1 MKLTINNIGKLKNAE
16 VVIDGITVITGEND
30 TGKSTVGKVL
40 WSVFN
45 SFYKVY
51 EQIEKERIDFVNEQI
66 YSYVRNLDKSD
77 NVKKKTLDMAIDII
91 QNYSIYYRNEEN
103 IKNYITEKFKE
114 NNYFVDAKVIEEL
127 TGDLY
132 VVLGIKSI
140 EIISSIIK
148 QKLSTE
154 FHDEI
159 KNKNTE
165 SQEETSVELC
175 IRNKILNFNIEE
187 GINVAGEFVENLK
200 GDIDDFDLAT
210 EAVFIDNPFI
220 IDDIENIFE
229 QKKKNYRQH
238 LVSKLYYNR
247 NENTVKKMYVN
258 EKLEKIYKKLN
269 SIASGKITIKNLDV
283 YYKDSKM
290 EINAKNLSTGLKTFA
305 IIKMLLQNGTLEEN
319 GTIILDEPEIH
330 LHPEWQLK
338 FAELIVLL
346 QKEFGMHILLTTH
359 SPYFLNAIEV
369 FSERHK
375 IDDKCKYYV
384 AENEGN
390 SSIIKDVTGNTRE
403 IYRKLARPIQD
414 LENIRY
420 SSDLDEQKN

>member
-1 MKLTINNIGKLKNAE
+1 MKLSIRNVGKLKEADVEIN
-16 VVIDGITVITGEND
+16 GITVITGEND

-45 SFYKVY
+45 GFYEIDEKVY
-51 EQIEKERIDFVNEQI
+51 KEKVSELEKIIDEIIKENVYKNLSTDYNSFFEIFNSMGKKIAIEFLKEN
-66 YSYVRNLDKSD
+66 K
-77 NVKKKTLDMAIDII
+77 
-91 QNYSIYYRNEEN
+91 NYSE
-103 IKNYITEKFKE
+103 
-114 NNYFVDAKVIEEL
+114 
-127 TGDLY
+127 
-132 VVLGIKSI
+132 
-140 EIISSIIK
+140 
-148 QKLSTE
+148 
-154 FHDEI
+154 DEI
-159 KNKNTE
+159 KIIINNYKKDLKIENISNFVQEINETLKISDKEIIKVIVSRVMNKEFHNQINAIFSKE
-165 SQEETSVELC
+165 KMNIGEISLKIKDKEIDLKIENNEISDVQNYFLINKETMY
-175 IRNKILNFNIEE
+175 
-187 GINVAGEFVENLK
+187 
-200 GDIDDFDLAT
+200 
-210 EAVFIDNPFI
+210 IDNPFI
-220 IDDIENIFE
+220 LDSYDFEDENH
-229 QKKKNYRQH
+229 QTH
-238 LVSKLYYNR
+238 LATNVFSE
-247 NENTVKKMYVN
+247 NENSVISEIKVK
-258 EKLEKIYKKLN
+258 KKLN
-269 SIASGKITIKNLDV
+269 NIYQKLNSVLSGEILENKNSKFV
-283 YYKDSKM
+283 YRKNGED
-290 EINAKNLSTGLKTFA
+290 IDLKNLSTGLKTFA

-420 SSDLDEQKN
+420 SSDLDE

>member
-1 MKLTINNIGKLKNAE
+1 MKLSIRNVGKLKEADVEIN
-16 VVIDGITVITGEND
+16 GITVITGEND

-45 SFYKVY
+45 GFYEIDEKVY
-51 EQIEKERIDFVNEQI
+51 NEKVSELEKIIDEIIKENVYKNLSTDYNSFFEIFNSTGKKIAIEFLKEN
-66 YSYVRNLDKSD
+66 K
-77 NVKKKTLDMAIDII
+77 
-91 QNYSIYYRNEEN
+91 NYSE
-103 IKNYITEKFKE
+103 
-114 NNYFVDAKVIEEL
+114 
-127 TGDLY
+127 
-132 VVLGIKSI
+132 
-140 EIISSIIK
+140 
-148 QKLSTE
+148 
-154 FHDEI
+154 DEI
-159 KNKNTE
+159 KIIINNYKKDLKIENISKFVQEINETLKISDKEIIKVIVSRVMNKEFHN
-165 SQEETSVELC
+165 Q
-175 IRNKILNFNIEE
+175 
-187 GINVAGEFVENLK
+187 IN
-200 GDIDDFDLAT
+200 
-210 EAVFIDNPFI
+210 AVFSKEKMNIGEISLKIKDKEIDLKIENNEISDVQNYFLINKETMYIDNPFI
-220 IDDIENIFE
+220 LDSYDFEDENH
-229 QKKKNYRQH
+229 QTH
-238 LVSKLYYNR
+238 LATNVFSE
-247 NENTVKKMYVN
+247 NENSVISEIKVK
-258 EKLEKIYKKLN
+258 KKLN
-269 SIASGKITIKNLDV
+269 NIYQKLNSVLSGEILENKN
-283 YYKDSKM
+283 SKFIYRKNG
-290 EINAKNLSTGLKTFA
+290 EDIDLKNLSTGLKTFA

-420 SSDLDEQKN
+420 SSDLDE

>member
-45 SFYKVY
+45 GFYEIDEKVY
-51 EQIEKERIDFVNEQI
+51 KEKVSELEKIIDEIIKENVYKNFSTDYNSFFEIFNSTGKKIAIEFLKENKNYSEDEIKIIINNYKKDLKIENISNFVQEINETLKISDKEIIKVIVSRIMNKEFNNQINAIFSKEKMNIGEITLKTKDKEIDLKIENNEI
-66 YSYVRNLDKSD
+66 SD
-77 NVKKKTLDMAIDII
+77 I
-91 QNYSIYYRNEEN
+91 QNYFLIN
-103 IKNYITEKFKE
+103 KE
-114 NNYFVDAKVIEEL
+114 TMY
-127 TGDLY
+127 
-132 VVLGIKSI
+132 
-140 EIISSIIK
+140 
-148 QKLSTE
+148 
-154 FHDEI
+154 
-159 KNKNTE
+159 
-165 SQEETSVELC
+165 
-175 IRNKILNFNIEE
+175 
-187 GINVAGEFVENLK
+187 
-200 GDIDDFDLAT
+200 
-210 EAVFIDNPFI
+210 IDNPFI
-220 IDDIENIFE
+220 LDSYDFE
-229 QKKKNYRQH
+229 DKNHQTH
-238 LVSKLYYNR
+238 LATNVFSE
-247 NENTVKKMYVN
+247 NENSVISEIKVK
-258 EKLEKIYKKLN
+258 KKLN
-269 SIASGKITIKNLDV
+269 NIYQKLNSVLSGEILENKNSKFV
-283 YYKDSKM
+283 YRKNGED
-290 EINAKNLSTGLKTFA
+290 IDLKNLSTGLKTFA

-420 SSDLDEQKN
+420 SSDLDE

>member
-1 MKLTINNIGKLKNAE
+1 MKLSIKNVGKLKEADVEIN
-16 VVIDGITVITGEND
+16 GITVITGEND

-45 SFYKVY
+45 GFYEIDEKVY
-51 EQIEKERIDFVNEQI
+51 KEKVSELTKIVDKLMKENGYNKITDNFKDFFGIFDRTEEKISIELLKN
-66 YSYVRNLDKSD
+66 NK
-77 NVKKKTLDMAIDII
+77 
-91 QNYSIYYRNEEN
+91 NYSE
-103 IKNYITEKFKE
+103 
-114 NNYFVDAKVIEEL
+114 
-127 TGDLY
+127 
-132 VVLGIKSI
+132 
-140 EIISSIIK
+140 
-148 QKLSTE
+148 
-154 FHDEI
+154 DEI
-159 KNKNTE
+159 KIIVNNYIKDLKIENISKFVQEINETLKISGKEIIKVIVSRVMNKEFHN
-165 SQEETSVELC
+165 Q
-175 IRNKILNFNIEE
+175 
-187 GINVAGEFVENLK
+187 IN
-200 GDIDDFDLAT
+200 
-210 EAVFIDNPFI
+210 AVFSKEKMNIGEISLKIKDKEIDLKIENNEILDVQNYFLINKETMYIDNPFI
-220 IDDIENIFE
+220 LDSYDFEDENH
-229 QKKKNYRQH
+229 QTH
-238 LVSKLYYNR
+238 LATNVFSE
-247 NENTVKKMYVN
+247 NENSVISEIKVK
-258 EKLEKIYKKLN
+258 KKLN
-269 SIASGKITIKNLDV
+269 NIYQKLNSVLSGEILENKNSKFV
-283 YYKDSKM
+283 YRKNGED
-290 EINAKNLSTGLKTFA
+290 IDLKNLSTGLKTFA

-420 SSDLDEQKN
+420 SSDLDE

>member
-51 EQIEKERIDFVNEQI
+51 EQIKKERIDFVNEQI
-66 YSYVRNLDKSD
+66 YSYVKNLDKSD

-103 IKNYITEKFKE
+103 IKNYMTEKFKE

-140 EIISSIIK
+140 EIISSIIE

-238 LVSKLYYNR
+238 LVLKLYYNR
-247 NENTVKKMYVN
+247 NKNTVKKMYVN

-420 SSDLDEQKN
+420 SSDLDE

>member
-1 MKLTINNIGKLKNAE
+1 MKLSIRNVGKLKEADVEIN
-16 VVIDGITVITGEND
+16 GITVITGEND

-51 EQIEKERIDFVNEQI
+51 EQIKKERIDFVNEQI

-140 EIISSIIK
+140 EIISSIIE

-165 SQEETSVELC
+165 SQEETSVELY

-420 SSDLDEQKN
+420 SSDLDE

>member
-45 SFYKVY
+45 GFYEIDKKVY
-51 EQIEKERIDFVNEQI
+51 KEKVSELEKIVGKLMKENGYDKITDNFKDFFGIFDRTEEKIAIELLKNNKNYSENEIRIIINNYKKDLKIGNISNFVQEINDTLKISDKEIIKVIVSRVMNKEFHNQINAIFSKEKMNIGEINLKIKEKEIELKIENNEI
-66 YSYVRNLDKSD
+66 SD
-77 NVKKKTLDMAIDII
+77 V
-91 QNYSIYYRNEEN
+91 QNYFLIN
-103 IKNYITEKFKE
+103 KE
-114 NNYFVDAKVIEEL
+114 TMY
-127 TGDLY
+127 
-132 VVLGIKSI
+132 
-140 EIISSIIK
+140 
-148 QKLSTE
+148 
-154 FHDEI
+154 
-159 KNKNTE
+159 
-165 SQEETSVELC
+165 
-175 IRNKILNFNIEE
+175 
-187 GINVAGEFVENLK
+187 
-200 GDIDDFDLAT
+200 
-210 EAVFIDNPFI
+210 IDNPFI
-220 IDDIENIFE
+220 LDSYDFDDENH
-229 QKKKNYRQH
+229 QTH
-238 LVSKLYYNR
+238 LATNVFSE
-247 NENTVKKMYVN
+247 NENSVISEIKVK
-258 EKLEKIYKKLN
+258 KKLN
-269 SIASGKITIKNLDV
+269 NIYQKLNSVLSGEILENKNSKFV
-283 YYKDSKM
+283 YRKNGED
-290 EINAKNLSTGLKTFA
+290 IDLKNLSTGLKTFA

-420 SSDLDEQKN
+420 SSDLDE

>member
-1 MKLTINNIGKLKNAE
+1 MKLIINNIGKLKNAE
-16 VVIDGITVITGEND
+16 IVIDGITVITGEND

-45 SFYKVY
+45 GFYEIDEKVY
-51 EQIEKERIDFVNEQI
+51 NEKVSELAKIVDKLMKENGYNKIADNFKDFFGIFDRTESKI
-66 YSYVRNLDKSD
+66 
-77 NVKKKTLDMAIDII
+77 AIDLLKNNK
-91 QNYSIYYRNEEN
+91 NYSE
-103 IKNYITEKFKE
+103 
-114 NNYFVDAKVIEEL
+114 
-127 TGDLY
+127 
-132 VVLGIKSI
+132 
-140 EIISSIIK
+140 
-148 QKLSTE
+148 
-154 FHDEI
+154 DEI
-159 KNKNTE
+159 KIIINNHKKDLKIENISNFVQEINETLKISDKEIIKVIVSRVMNKEFHNQINAIFSKE
-165 SQEETSVELC
+165 KMNIGEISLKIKDKEIDLKIENNEISDVQNYFLINKETMY
-175 IRNKILNFNIEE
+175 
-187 GINVAGEFVENLK
+187 
-200 GDIDDFDLAT
+200 
-210 EAVFIDNPFI
+210 IDNPFI
-220 IDDIENIFE
+220 LDSYDFDDENH
-229 QKKKNYRQH
+229 QTH
-238 LVSKLYYNR
+238 LAANVFSE
-247 NENTVKKMYVN
+247 NENSVISEIKVK
-258 EKLEKIYKKLN
+258 KKLN
-269 SIASGKITIKNLDV
+269 NIYQKLNSVLSGEILENKNSKFV
-283 YYKDSKM
+283 YRKNGED
-290 EINAKNLSTGLKTFA
+290 IDLKNLSTGLKTFA

-420 SSDLDEQKN
+420 NI

>member
-45 SFYKVY
+45 GFYEIDEKVY
-51 EQIEKERIDFVNEQI
+51 KEKVSELEKIVGKLMKENGYDKITDNFKDFFGIFDRTEEKIAIELLKN
-66 YSYVRNLDKSD
+66 NK
-77 NVKKKTLDMAIDII
+77 
-91 QNYSIYYRNEEN
+91 NYSE
-103 IKNYITEKFKE
+103 
-114 NNYFVDAKVIEEL
+114 
-127 TGDLY
+127 
-132 VVLGIKSI
+132 
-140 EIISSIIK
+140 
-148 QKLSTE
+148 
-154 FHDEI
+154 DEI
-159 KNKNTE
+159 KIIINNYKKDLKIENISNFVQEINETLKISDKEIIKVIVSRIMNKEFHNQINAIFSRE
-165 SQEETSVELC
+165 KMNIGEISLKIKDKEIDLKIENNEISDVQNYFLINKETMY
-175 IRNKILNFNIEE
+175 
-187 GINVAGEFVENLK
+187 
-200 GDIDDFDLAT
+200 
-210 EAVFIDNPFI
+210 IDNPFI
-220 IDDIENIFE
+220 LDSYDFE
-229 QKKKNYRQH
+229 DKNHQTH
-238 LVSKLYYNR
+238 LATNVFSE
-247 NENTVKKMYVN
+247 NENSVISEIKVK
-258 EKLEKIYKKLN
+258 KKLN
-269 SIASGKITIKNLDV
+269 NIYQKLNSVLSGEILENKNFKFV
-283 YYKDSKM
+283 YRKNGED
-290 EINAKNLSTGLKTFA
+290 IDLKNLSTGLKTFA

-346 QKEFGMHILLTTH
+346 QREFGMHILLTTH

-420 SSDLDEQKN
+420 SSDLDE

>member
-346 QKEFGMHILLTTH
+346 QKEFGMYILLTTH

-420 SSDLDEQKN
+420 NSDSDE

>member
-1 MKLTINNIGKLKNAE
+1 MKLLIRNVGKLKEADVEIN
-16 VVIDGITVITGEND
+16 GITVITGEND

-66 YSYVRNLDKSD
+66 YSYVKNLDKSD

-140 EIISSIIK
+140 EIISSIIE

-165 SQEETSVELC
+165 SQEETSVKLY

-210 EAVFIDNPFI
+210 EAVFIDNI
-220 IDDIENIFE
+220 
-229 QKKKNYRQH
+229 
-238 LVSKLYYNR
+238 
-247 NENTVKKMYVN
+247 
-258 EKLEKIYKKLN
+258 
-269 SIASGKITIKNLDV
+269 
-283 YYKDSKM
+283 
-290 EINAKNLSTGLKTFA
+290 
-305 IIKMLLQNGTLEEN
+305 
-319 GTIILDEPEIH
+319 
-330 LHPEWQLK
+330 
-338 FAELIVLL
+338 
-346 QKEFGMHILLTTH
+346 
-359 SPYFLNAIEV
+359 
-369 FSERHK
+369 
-375 IDDKCKYYV
+375 
-384 AENEGN
+384 
-390 SSIIKDVTGNTRE
+390 
-403 IYRKLARPIQD
+403 
-414 LENIRY
+414 
-420 SSDLDEQKN
+420 

>member
-1 MKLTINNIGKLKNAE
+1 MKLSIRNVGKLKEADVEIN
-16 VVIDGITVITGEND
+16 GITVITGEND

-45 SFYKVY
+45 GFYEIDEKVY
-51 EQIEKERIDFVNEQI
+51 NEKVSELKKIIDEIIKENVYKNLSTDYNSFFEIFNSTGKKIAIEFLKEN
-66 YSYVRNLDKSD
+66 K
-77 NVKKKTLDMAIDII
+77 
-91 QNYSIYYRNEEN
+91 NYSE
-103 IKNYITEKFKE
+103 
-114 NNYFVDAKVIEEL
+114 
-127 TGDLY
+127 
-132 VVLGIKSI
+132 
-140 EIISSIIK
+140 
-148 QKLSTE
+148 
-154 FHDEI
+154 DEI
-159 KNKNTE
+159 KIIINNYKKDLKIENISKFVQEINETLKISDKEIIKVIVSRVMNKEFHNQINAVFSKE
-165 SQEETSVELC
+165 
-175 IRNKILNFNIEE
+175 KMNI
-187 GINVAGEFVENLK
+187 GEINLK
-200 GDIDDFDLAT
+200 IKDKEIDLKIENNEISDVQNYFLINKET
-210 EAVFIDNPFI
+210 MYIDNPFI
-220 IDDIENIFE
+220 LDSYDFEDENH
-229 QKKKNYRQH
+229 QTH
-238 LVSKLYYNR
+238 LATNVFSE
-247 NENTVKKMYVN
+247 NENSVISEIKVK
-258 EKLEKIYKKLN
+258 KKLN
-269 SIASGKITIKNLDV
+269 NIYQKLNSVLSGEILENKNSKFV
-283 YYKDSKM
+283 YRKNGED
-290 EINAKNLSTGLKTFA
+290 IDLKNLSTGLKTFA

-420 SSDLDEQKN
+420 SSDLDE

>member
-1 MKLTINNIGKLKNAE
+1 MKLSIKNVGKLKEADVEIN
-16 VVIDGITVITGEND
+16 GITVITGEND

-45 SFYKVY
+45 GFYEIDEKVY
-51 EQIEKERIDFVNEQI
+51 KEKVSELEKIIDEIIKENVYKNLSTDYNSFFEIFNSTGKKIAIEFLKGN
-66 YSYVRNLDKSD
+66 K
-77 NVKKKTLDMAIDII
+77 
-91 QNYSIYYRNEEN
+91 NYSE
-103 IKNYITEKFKE
+103 
-114 NNYFVDAKVIEEL
+114 
-127 TGDLY
+127 
-132 VVLGIKSI
+132 
-140 EIISSIIK
+140 
-148 QKLSTE
+148 
-154 FHDEI
+154 DEI
-159 KNKNTE
+159 KIIINNYKKDLKIENISKFVQEINETLKISDKEIIKVIVSRVMNKEFHNQINAIFSKE
-165 SQEETSVELC
+165 KMNIGEISLKIKDKEIDLKIENNEISDVQNYFLINKETMY
-175 IRNKILNFNIEE
+175 
-187 GINVAGEFVENLK
+187 
-200 GDIDDFDLAT
+200 
-210 EAVFIDNPFI
+210 IDNPFI
-220 IDDIENIFE
+220 LDSYDFDDENH
-229 QKKKNYRQH
+229 QTH
-238 LVSKLYYNR
+238 LATNVFSE
-247 NENTVKKMYVN
+247 NENSVISEIKVK
-258 EKLEKIYKKLN
+258 KKLN
-269 SIASGKITIKNLDV
+269 NIYQKLNSVLSGEILENKNSKFV
-283 YYKDSKM
+283 YRKNGED
-290 EINAKNLSTGLKTFA
+290 IDLKNLSTGLKTFA

-330 LHPEWQLK
+330 LYPEWQLK

-420 SSDLDEQKN
+420 SSDLDE

>member
-1 MKLTINNIGKLKNAE
+1 MKLSIKNVGKLKEADVEIN
-16 VVIDGITVITGEND
+16 GITVITGEND

-66 YSYVRNLDKSD
+66 YSYVKNLDKSD

-140 EIISSIIK
+140 EIISSIIE

-165 SQEETSVELC
+165 SQEETSVELY

-420 SSDLDEQKN
+420 SSDLDE

>member
-16 VVIDGITVITGEND
+16 VEINGITVIAGENN

-66 YSYVRNLDKSD
+66 YSYIRNLDKSD
-77 NVKKKTLDMAIDII
+77 NVKKKTLDMATDII

-103 IKNYITEKFKE
+103 IKSYITKKFKE
-114 NNYFVDAKVIEEL
+114 NNYFIDNERIEEL
-127 TGDLY
+127 
-132 VVLGIKSI
+132 IASI
-140 EIISSIIK
+140 YTILNIIDTQIISFIIDEKLSVEFNEEII
-148 QKLSTE
+148 
-154 FHDEI
+154 
-159 KNKNTE
+159 NKKIGKGSFANI
-165 SQEETSVELC
+165 ELN

-187 GINVAGEFVENLK
+187 GIDVAGEFVENLK
-200 GDIDDFDLAT
+200 GDIDNFDLLT

-229 QKKKNYRQH
+229 KKKKNYRQH

-269 SIASGKITIKNLDV
+269 SIASGKIIIKKLDV
-283 YYKDSKM
+283 YYKDREI

-330 LHPEWQLK
+330 LHPEWQIK

-359 SPYFLNAIEV
+359 SPYFLKAIQVYSKKYEI
-369 FSERHK
+369 S
-375 IDDKCKYYV
+375 DKCKYYMSELNGEQAILV
-384 AENEGN
+384 DKT
-390 SSIIKDVTGNTRE
+390 SKTDDLF
-403 IYRKLARPIQD
+403 YKLAISF
-414 LENIRY
+414 ENLMNEEELY
-420 SSDLDEQKN
+420 ED

>member
-1 MKLTINNIGKLKNAE
+1 MKLSIRNVGKLKEADVEIN
-16 VVIDGITVITGEND
+16 GITVITGEND

-66 YSYVRNLDKSD
+66 YSYVKNLDKSD

-140 EIISSIIK
+140 EIISSIIE

-165 SQEETSVELC
+165 SQEETSVELY

-384 AENEGN
+384 AENERN

-420 SSDLDEQKN
+420 SSDLDE

>member
-1 MKLTINNIGKLKNAE
+1 MKLSIKNVGKLKEADVEIN
-16 VVIDGITVITGEND
+16 GITVITGEND

-51 EQIEKERIDFVNEQI
+51 EQIEKERIDFVNGQI
-66 YSYVRNLDKSD
+66 YGYIRNLDKSD
-77 NVKKKTLDMAIDII
+77 NVKKKTLDMATDII

-103 IKNYITEKFKE
+103 IKSYITKKFKE
-114 NNYFVDAKVIEEL
+114 NNYFIDNERTEEL
-127 TGDLY
+127 
-132 VVLGIKSI
+132 IASI
-140 EIISSIIK
+140 YTILNIIDTQIISFIIDEKLSVEFNEEII
-148 QKLSTE
+148 
-154 FHDEI
+154 
-159 KNKNTE
+159 NKKIGKGSFANI
-165 SQEETSVELC
+165 ELN

-187 GINVAGEFVENLK
+187 GIDVAGEFVENLK

-210 EAVFIDNPFI
+210 EAIFIDNPFI

-247 NENTVKKMYVN
+247 NENIIKKMYVN

-283 YYKDSKM
+283 YYKDSEI

-346 QKEFGMHILLTTH
+346 QKEFSMHILLTTH
-359 SPYFLNAIEV
+359 SPYFVSAIEV
-369 FSERHK
+369 FSEKYK

-384 AENEGN
+384 AENKGN
-390 SSIIKDVTGNTRE
+390 SGVIKDITGNTN
-403 IYRKLARPIQD
+403 IIFKKMARPFQD
-414 LENIRY
+414 LENIKY
-420 SSDLDEQKN
+420 TYDDE

>member
-66 YSYVRNLDKSD
+66 YSYVKNLDKSD

-140 EIISSIIK
+140 EIISSIIE

-346 QKEFGMHILLTTH
+346 QREFGMHILLTTH

-420 SSDLDEQKN
+420 SSDSDE

>member
-140 EIISSIIK
+140 EIISSIIE

-420 SSDLDEQKN
+420 SSDLDE

>member
-51 EQIEKERIDFVNEQI
+51 EQIKKERIDFVNEQI

-140 EIISSIIK
+140 EIISSIIE

-220 IDDIENIFE
+220 IDDIENILE

-247 NENTVKKMYVN
+247 NKNTVKKMYVN

-305 IIKMLLQNGTLEEN
+305 IIKILLQNGTLEEN

-346 QKEFGMHILLTTH
+346 QREFGMHILLTTH

-384 AENEGN
+384 AENEEN

-420 SSDLDEQKN
+420 SSDLDE

>member
-1 MKLTINNIGKLKNAE
+1 MKLSIRNVGKLKEADVEIN
-16 VVIDGITVITGEND
+16 GITVITGEND

-66 YSYVRNLDKSD
+66 YSYVKNLDKSD

-140 EIISSIIK
+140 EIISSIIE

-165 SQEETSVELC
+165 SQEETSVELY

-375 IDDKCKYYV
+375 IEDKCKYYV

-390 SSIIKDVTGNTRE
+390 SSIIKDLTGNTRE

-420 SSDLDEQKN
+420 SSDLDE

>member
-45 SFYKVY
+45 GFYEIDEKVY
-51 EQIEKERIDFVNEQI
+51 NEKVSELEKIIDEIIKENVYKNLSTDYNSFFEIFNSTREKIAIEFLKGN
-66 YSYVRNLDKSD
+66 K
-77 NVKKKTLDMAIDII
+77 
-91 QNYSIYYRNEEN
+91 NYSE
-103 IKNYITEKFKE
+103 
-114 NNYFVDAKVIEEL
+114 
-127 TGDLY
+127 
-132 VVLGIKSI
+132 
-140 EIISSIIK
+140 
-148 QKLSTE
+148 
-154 FHDEI
+154 DEI
-159 KNKNTE
+159 KIIINNYKKDLKIENISNFVQEINETLKISDKEIIKVIVSRVMNKEFHN
-165 SQEETSVELC
+165 Q
-175 IRNKILNFNIEE
+175 
-187 GINVAGEFVENLK
+187 IN
-200 GDIDDFDLAT
+200 
-210 EAVFIDNPFI
+210 AVFSKEKMNIGEISLKIKDKEIDLKIENNEISDVQNYFLINKETMYIDNPFI
-220 IDDIENIFE
+220 LDSYDFEDENH
-229 QKKKNYRQH
+229 QTH
-238 LVSKLYYNR
+238 LATNVFSE
-247 NENTVKKMYVN
+247 NENSVISEIKVK
-258 EKLEKIYKKLN
+258 KKLN
-269 SIASGKITIKNLDV
+269 NIYQKLNSVLSGEILENKNSKFV
-283 YYKDSKM
+283 YRKNGED
-290 EINAKNLSTGLKTFA
+290 IDLKNLSTGLKTFA

-346 QKEFGMHILLTTH
+346 QREFGMHILLTTH

-420 SSDLDEQKN
+420 SSDLDE

>member
-16 VVIDGITVITGEND
+16 VEINGITVIAGENN

-66 YSYVRNLDKSD
+66 YSYIRNLDKSD
-77 NVKKKTLDMAIDII
+77 NVKKKTLDMATDII

-103 IKNYITEKFKE
+103 IKSYITKKFKE
-114 NNYFVDAKVIEEL
+114 NNYFIDNERIEEL
-127 TGDLY
+127 
-132 VVLGIKSI
+132 IASI
-140 EIISSIIK
+140 YTILNIIDTQIISFIIDEKLSVEFNEEII
-148 QKLSTE
+148 
-154 FHDEI
+154 
-159 KNKNTE
+159 NKKIGKGSFANI
-165 SQEETSVELC
+165 ELN

-187 GINVAGEFVENLK
+187 GIDVAGEFVENLK
-200 GDIDDFDLAT
+200 GDIDNFDLLT

-269 SIASGKITIKNLDV
+269 SIASGKIIIKKLDI
-283 YYKDSKM
+283 YYKDREI

-330 LHPEWQLK
+330 LHPEWQIK

-359 SPYFLNAIEV
+359 SPYFLKAIQVYSKKYEI
-369 FSERHK
+369 S
-375 IDDKCKYYV
+375 DKCKYYMSELDGEQAILV
-384 AENEGN
+384 DKTNNLEDIFYQLTIPFENLMNE
-390 SSIIKDVTGNTRE
+390 E
-403 IYRKLARPIQD
+403 EL
-414 LENIRY
+414 L
-420 SSDLDEQKN
+420 

>member
-1 MKLTINNIGKLKNAE
+1 MKLSIRNVGKLKEADVEIN
-16 VVIDGITVITGEND
+16 GITVITGEND

-66 YSYVRNLDKSD
+66 YSYIRNLDKSD
-77 NVKKKTLDMAIDII
+77 NVKKKTLDMATDII

-103 IKNYITEKFKE
+103 IKSYITKKFKE
-114 NNYFVDAKVIEEL
+114 NNYFIDNERIEEL
-127 TGDLY
+127 
-132 VVLGIKSI
+132 IASI
-140 EIISSIIK
+140 YTILNIIDTQIISFIIDEKLSVEFNEEII
-148 QKLSTE
+148 
-154 FHDEI
+154 
-159 KNKNTE
+159 NKKIGKGSFANI
-165 SQEETSVELC
+165 ELN

-187 GINVAGEFVENLK
+187 GIDVAGEFVENLK
-200 GDIDDFDLAT
+200 GDIDNFDLLT

-283 YYKDSKM
+283 YYKDSEI

-359 SPYFLNAIEV
+359 SPYFVSAIEV
-369 FSERHK
+369 FSEKYK

-384 AENEGN
+384 AENKGN
-390 SSIIKDVTGNTRE
+390 SGVIKDITGNTN
-403 IYRKLARPIQD
+403 IIFKKMARPFQD

-420 SSDLDEQKN
+420 TYDDE